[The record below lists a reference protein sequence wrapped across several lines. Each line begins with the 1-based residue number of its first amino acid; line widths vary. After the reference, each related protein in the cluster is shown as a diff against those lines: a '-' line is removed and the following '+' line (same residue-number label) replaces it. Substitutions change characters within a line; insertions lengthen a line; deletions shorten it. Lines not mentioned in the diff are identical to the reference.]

1 MTRSTHAL
9 YRCPKAYLAL
19 CLAMAI
25 ATPGFAQDATNN
37 VNAPANGQSAPGTS
51 NSNSSSNTAKTLDGM
66 QVNAN
71 SAVSA
76 IAPTQ
81 GSTIA
86 TEPQSIIG
94 TKYIKENIPPTGDYT
109 DAVAITP
116 SAYTV
121 TPNGSGLME
130 TAVVSIRGFQDGQY
144 NVTFD
149 GIPWGDSNDFTHH
162 STSYFT
168 NQDTSSVTVDRGPG
182 TPGTLGDATF
192 GGTISVESINPQDKF
207 NINPYV
213 SLGSWET
220 AVEGA
225 TIDTGKLNS
234 SGTSAVIN
242 VQNGDSDGY
251 LTEAGQRRQ
260 NVFAKI
266 VQPLGDNTTLTFG
279 GMWNKI
285 NQYVPP
291 GATKAQIAEYG
302 PNYALNN
309 NPDSQ
314 SYYRYNEDQIST
326 YMAYIGLH
334 SEFDGW
340 TIDNKGYTYAYNHFG
355 FNGLDPNGETPNGT
369 FCNGKGNDCLYPD
382 NVPGQHMRNWYRS
395 FGDILRVGKELGPGE
410 IRTGLWFDHQD
421 NLRWQYEFD
430 DTLDLP
436 ALNTTG
442 QPTKGSDSPV
452 DRFMT
457 DSLRTLQP
465 FVEYQWNIT
474 DQAYLIGGV
483 KYEDFL
489 RDIDSLYNQKT
500 GLPLDYSKEWN
511 ATLPSASFH
520 YAFTSNWTAY
530 AQWAKGFL
538 APNLNLFY
546 VANPSISDSAIQ
558 PEKTTNIQLGTTWT
572 NDRLTLSGDVYK
584 IDFNNF
590 IQSGKV
596 GGVTYFYN
604 EGGVHYKGVELES
617 TYMVGGGFSVYANG
631 SLNRAIQTTNNT
643 WNPNTPHKTAAL
655 GILYNNGPIYASL
668 IDKFVGRT
676 YYTANSND
684 DTVIGGYAITNFT
697 ASYTFDPHVADVKD
711 FKIGVQVNNLF
722 NNTHINAL
730 AATTV
735 ADNTPLFYTIPA
747 RNFNFTISADLF

>member
-1 MTRSTHAL
+1 
-9 YRCPKAYLAL
+9 
-19 CLAMAI
+19 MAI
-25 ATPGFAQDATNN
+25 ATPVSAQDATNSGN
-37 VNAPANGQSAPGTS
+37 NPANGPSATTYSS
-51 NSNSSSNTAKTLDGM
+51 NGSSSNNAKTLAGL
-66 QVNAN
+66 QVTAN

-76 IAPTQ
+76 VALTQ
-81 GSTIA
+81 GSTVA

-94 TKYIKENIPPTGDYT
+94 STYIQENVPPTGDYT
-109 DAVAITP
+109 DAIAISP
-116 SAYTV
+116 SVYTV

-130 TAVVSIRGFQDGQY
+130 TQVVSIRGFQDGQY

-168 NQDTSSVTVDRGPG
+168 NQETSSVTVDRGPG
-182 TPGTLGDATF
+182 TAGTLGDATF
-192 GGTISVESINPQDKF
+192 GGTVSVESINPQDQF
-207 NINPYV
+207 SIHPYV
-213 SLGSWET
+213 SLGSWDT

-225 TIDTGKLNS
+225 RIDTGRLDS
-234 SGTSAVIN
+234 SGTTAVVN
-242 VQNGDSDGY
+242 VQNSTSDGY
-251 LTEAGQRRQ
+251 LTSAGQRRQ
-260 NVFAKI
+260 SVFAKV
-266 VQPLGDNTTLTFG
+266 VQPLGENTTLTFG
-279 GMWNKI
+279 GMWNNL
-285 NQYVPP
+285 NQYVPL
-291 GATKAQIAEYG
+291 GATKAEIAQYG

-309 NPDSQ
+309 NPNSQ
-314 SYYRYNEDQIST
+314 AYYRYNEDQIST

-340 TIDNKGYTYAYNHFG
+340 TIDNKAYAYAYNHFG
-355 FNGLDPNGETPNGT
+355 YNGLDPNGETPNGT

-382 NVPGQHMRNWYRS
+382 DVPGQHMRNWYRS
-395 FGDILRVGKELGPGE
+395 LGDILRVSKELGPGE
-410 IRTGLWFDHQD
+410 IRTGVWYDHQD
-421 NLRWQYEFD
+421 NLRWEYEFD

-436 ALNTTG
+436 AINTTG

-457 DSLRTLQP
+457 DSLRTIQP

-500 GLPLDYSKEWN
+500 GLPLDYSKEWD

-520 YAFTSNWTAY
+520 YAFTSDWTAY

-546 VANPSISDSAIQ
+546 VNNPAISDSAIA
-558 PEKTTNIQLGTTWT
+558 PEKTTNIQLGTTWSS
-572 NDRLTLSGDVYK
+572 DRLSLSGDVYK

-590 IQSGKV
+590 IQSEKV

-604 EGGVHYKGVELES
+604 EGGVQYKGVELEG
-617 TYMVGGGFSVYANG
+617 TYMLGGGFSVYANG
-631 SLNRAIQTTNNT
+631 SLNRAIQTDNNT

-655 GILYNNGPIYASL
+655 GFIYKNGPIYASL
-668 IDKFVGRT
+668 VDKFVGKT
-676 YYTANSND
+676 YYSANSND
-684 DTVIGGYAITNFT
+684 DTVIGGYAVANFA
-697 ASYTFDPHVADVKD
+697 ASYTFDPHMTDVKD
-711 FKIGVQVNNLF
+711 FKIGVQINNLF
-722 NNTHINAL
+722 NNTSINAL
-730 AATTV
+730 AGTTV
-735 ADNTPLFYTIPA
+735 ADSTPLFWTIPA

>member
-9 YRCPKAYLAL
+9 YRCPPAYLAL

-25 ATPGFAQDATNN
+25 ATPVSAQDATNSGN
-37 VNAPANGQSAPGTS
+37 NPANGPSATTYSS
-51 NSNSSSNTAKTLDGM
+51 NGSSSNNAKTLAGL
-66 QVNAN
+66 QVTAN

-76 IAPTQ
+76 VALTQ
-81 GSTIA
+81 GSTVA

-94 TKYIKENIPPTGDYT
+94 STYIQENVPPTGDYT
-109 DAVAITP
+109 DAIAISP
-116 SAYTV
+116 SVYTV

-130 TAVVSIRGFQDGQY
+130 TQVVSIRGFQDGQY

-168 NQDTSSVTVDRGPG
+168 NQETSSVTVDRGPG
-182 TPGTLGDATF
+182 TAGTLGDATF
-192 GGTISVESINPQDKF
+192 GGTVSVESINPQDQF
-207 NINPYV
+207 SIHPYV
-213 SLGSWET
+213 SLGSWDT

-225 TIDTGKLNS
+225 RIDTGRLDS
-234 SGTSAVIN
+234 SGTTAVVN
-242 VQNGDSDGY
+242 VQNSTSDGY
-251 LTEAGQRRQ
+251 LTSAGQRRQ
-260 NVFAKI
+260 SVFAKV
-266 VQPLGDNTTLTFG
+266 VQPLGENTTLTFG
-279 GMWNKI
+279 GMWNNL
-285 NQYVPP
+285 NQYVPL
-291 GATKAQIAEYG
+291 GATKAEIAQYG

-309 NPDSQ
+309 NPNSQ
-314 SYYRYNEDQIST
+314 AYYRYNEDQIST

-340 TIDNKGYTYAYNHFG
+340 TIDNKAYAYAYNHFG
-355 FNGLDPNGETPNGT
+355 YNGLDPNGETPNGT

-382 NVPGQHMRNWYRS
+382 DVPGQHMRNWYRS
-395 FGDILRVGKELGPGE
+395 LGDILRVSKELGPGE
-410 IRTGLWFDHQD
+410 IRTGVWYDHQD
-421 NLRWQYEFD
+421 NLRWEYEFD

-436 ALNTTG
+436 AINTTG

-457 DSLRTLQP
+457 DSLRTIQP

-500 GLPLDYSKEWN
+500 GLPLDYSKEWD

-520 YAFTSNWTAY
+520 YAFTSDWTAY

-546 VANPSISDSAIQ
+546 VNNPAISDSAIA
-558 PEKTTNIQLGTTWT
+558 PEKTTNIQLGTTWSS
-572 NDRLTLSGDVYK
+572 DRLSLSGDVYK

-590 IQSGKV
+590 IQSEKV

-604 EGGVHYKGVELES
+604 EGGVQYKGVELEG
-617 TYMVGGGFSVYANG
+617 TYMLGGGFSIYANG
-631 SLNRAIQTTNNT
+631 SLNRAIQTDNNT

-655 GILYNNGPIYASL
+655 GFIYKNGPIYASL
-668 IDKFVGRT
+668 VDKFVGKT
-676 YYTANSND
+676 YYSANSND
-684 DTVIGGYAITNFT
+684 DTVIGGYAVANFA
-697 ASYTFDPHVADVKD
+697 ASYTFDPHMTDVKD
-711 FKIGVQVNNLF
+711 FKIGVQINNLF
-722 NNTHINAL
+722 NNTSINAL
-730 AATTV
+730 AGTTV
-735 ADNTPLFYTIPA
+735 ADSTPLFWTIPA